1 MSRSAYGFRPDQLA
15 QCGIAKHRCHEG
27 GTGVSATEAVAP
39 PKTVSDLLE
48 TDDAKALLEAGKEH
62 GQLSADEIAVAL
74 DELEL
79 EPAQID
85 DFYHAL
91 EELQIEVVTGQEEA
105 EEELVQAEEP
115 REISTDALQLFL
127 KDIGK
132 VDLLTAAQEVELAK
146 RIERGDHGAKQ

>member
-1 MSRSAYGFRPDQLA
+1 MSRSAYGVRHGQLA
-15 QCGIAKHRCHEG
+15 QCGIAKRRFHEG

-39 PKTVSDLLE
+39 PKTVSDVME
-48 TDDAKALLEAGKEH
+48 TDEAKALLDAARENGR
-62 GQLSADEIAVAL
+62 LSADEIAVAL
-74 DELEL
+74 DELDL

-91 EELQIEVVTGQEEA
+91 EELQIEVVAA
-105 EEELVQAEEP
+105 EEEEQAVEEP
-115 REISTDALQLFL
+115 REVSTDALQLFL

-146 RIERGDHGAKQ
+146 RIERGDHG